1 MTPSRIAII
10 VVALVAAVALALLV
24 HGMVSKPKA
33 PPPTVVAAAP
43 PAPPM
48 TRVLVAKTN
57 LGVGDRLSPDNMT
70 WQGWP
75 AATALSPAYITDGV
89 VTTSTAPPA
98 IAAMK
103 QATRAVTDMT
113 SGGGPK
119 LQAMAGAIVRD
130 PIYAG
135 EPITAA
141 KIIRS
146 GDTSYMAVR
155 LPPGTMAMSLPIS
168 VESAAGGFIQPG
180 DRVDVMSTHADTS
193 KGGSGG
199 MITETVLAN
208 ALVLAID
215 QHTEQ
220 PKAGASMIG
229 ATVTV
234 EAPASSATAVA
245 RARTQGG
252 LTLALRSYADIG
264 GRTQGGVDD
273 SHSVRIFRGGSS
285 AESVSAP

>member
-1 MTPSRIAII
+1 MTPARILII
-10 VVALVAAVALALLV
+10 VVALVASVGLALFV
-24 HGMVSKPKA
+24 HGMFARPKA
-33 PPPTVVAAAP
+33 PPAAVAAAP

-48 TRVLVAKTN
+48 TRVLVAKVD
-57 LGVGDRLSPDNMT
+57 LAVGQRLSPDNMT
-70 WQGWP
+70 WQSWP
-75 AATALSPAYITDGV
+75 AATLNPSYITDGV
-89 VTTSTAPPA
+89 VSAAPQGAAATAVRTAAST
-98 IAAMK
+98 
-103 QATRAVTDMT
+103 VTDIT

-130 PIYAG
+130 QIFAG
-135 EPITAA
+135 EPITAK

-155 LPPGTMAMSLPIS
+155 LPAGMVAMSLPIN
-168 VESAAGGFIQPG
+168 VESGAGGFIQPG
-180 DRVDVMSTHADTS
+180 DRIDVLSTHADTS
-193 KGGSGG
+193 KNSAGG

-215 QHTEQ
+215 QHTDQ

-234 EAPASSATAVA
+234 EVPAVSASSVA

-264 GRTQGGVDD
+264 GHTLGGVDD
-273 SHSVRIFRGGSS
+273 GHTVRIFRGGSA

>member
-10 VVALVAAVALALLV
+10 VVALVASVGLAFFM
-24 HGMVSKPKA
+24 HGIFARPKA
-33 PPPTVVAAAP
+33 PPPSMVAAAP

-48 TRVLVAKTN
+48 TRVLVAKVN
-57 LGVGDRLSPDNMT
+57 LAVGDRLSPDNMS

-75 AATALSPAYITDGV
+75 AATLNTAYITDGV
-89 VTTSTAPPA
+89 VSTAPPA
-98 IAAMK
+98 PALAAMK
-103 QATRAVTDMT
+103 QATRVVTDMT

-119 LQAMAGAIVRD
+119 LQAMVGAIVRD
-130 PIYAG
+130 TIYAG

-155 LPPGTMAMSLPIS
+155 LPTGTVAMSLPIS

-199 MITETVLAN
+199 MITETVLGN

-215 QHTEQ
+215 QHTDQ

-234 EAPASSATAVA
+234 EVPDTSASAVA

-264 GRTQGGVDD
+264 GHTQGGVDD
-273 SHSVRIFRGGSS
+273 SHSVRIFRGGSA

>member
-10 VVALVAAVALALLV
+10 VVALVAAVGLALFV
-24 HGMVSKPKA
+24 HGMFAKPKA

-48 TRVLVAKTN
+48 TRVLVAKVN

-75 AATALSPAYITDGV
+75 QTTVNPAYITDGV
-89 VTTSTAPPA
+89 VTTAVPAPA

-103 QATRAVTDMT
+103 QATRAVADMT

-130 PIYAG
+130 PIFVG

-180 DRVDVMSTHADTS
+180 DRVDVMSTHADTA

-264 GRTQGGVDD
+264 GHTKGGVDD

>member
-1 MTPSRIAII
+1 MTPARILII
-10 VVALVAAVALALLV
+10 VVALVASVGLALFV
-24 HGMVSKPKA
+24 HGMFARPKA
-33 PPPTVVAAAP
+33 PPPAIAAAP

-48 TRVLVAKTN
+48 TRVLVAKVD
-57 LGVGDRLSPDNMT
+57 LAVGDRLSPDNMA
-70 WQGWP
+70 WQSWP
-75 AATALSPAYITDGV
+75 AATLNPSYITDGV
-89 VTTSTAPPA
+89 VSTDSQGAA
-98 IAAMK
+98 VAAMH
-103 QATRAVTDMT
+103 QATRTVSDIT

-130 PIYAG
+130 TLFAG
-135 EPITAA
+135 EPITSK

-155 LPPGTMAMSLPIS
+155 LPSGMVAMSLPIN

-180 DRVDVMSTHADTS
+180 DRVDVMSTHADVT
-193 KGGSGG
+193 KGGGG

-208 ALVLAID
+208 TLVLAID
-215 QHTEQ
+215 QHTDQ
-220 PKAGASMIG
+220 PKASASLIG
-229 ATVTV
+229 TTVTV
-234 EAPASSATAVA
+234 EVPATSSSSVA

-264 GRTQGGVDD
+264 GHTQGGVDD
-273 SHSVRIFRGGSS
+273 SHSIRIFRGGSA